1 LTETREATAIP
12 TMGFLRWCWEAITTG
27 MVEMMETTMEV
38 WMPGAGTVMAI
49 IVVDHKLAKWGIK

>member
-1 LTETREATAIP
+1 MKNFALGFLCLLTETREATAIP

-38 WMPGAGTVMAI
+38 
-49 IVVDHKLAKWGIK
+49 